1 MAANFPMPTL
11 ATVTNDIRDIKPPVG
26 IPSGLEWLWVAIA
39 ILVSG
44 ALCYVIWR
52 FVRKRLRQKPVAPPE
67 PAHVRAKRKLVDAL
81 ALINQPEA
89 FVVAVSSA
97 VRVYLEERFNLHAP
111 ERTTEEF
118 LHDTA
123 DSPVLTERQK
133 TSLADFLV
141 RSDLVKFARYVPCEP
156 ELRDLHAA
164 AVRFVEETAP
174 MAAVQQIASGEIT
187 QQTDTRLSPRKS

>member
-1 MAANFPMPTL
+1 MAANFAMPTP
-11 ATVTNDIRDIKPPVG
+11 ATVTNDIRDIKPPVE

-39 ILVSG
+39 ILVTA
-44 ALCYVIWR
+44 ALSYVIRR
-52 FVRKRLRQKPVAPPE
+52 FVRKRVREKPVSPPE

-118 LHDTA
+118 LHETA

-133 TSLADFLV
+133 RNLADFLT

-164 AVRFVEETAP
+164 AVRLVEETAP
-174 MAAVQQIASGEIT
+174 VSPVQQIESGKVT
-187 QQTDTRLSPRKS
+187 QQTDTQLVNRRS